1 MATRRAVLRALGALG
16 LVAALPGCSRSYP
29 DLRLKLATGAKGGN
43 YFTLGTALARAWQ
56 IELAATTEVLTTG
69 GSLANLTLLASGGA
83 DVVISQVDTA
93 ADQLRRTPD
102 GPRSP
107 RALSR
112 IYDDVVHVVVPA
124 GSPVTALAGLRGA
137 RVSVGASD
145 SGVLVIA
152 QRLLRATGIDPVTG
166 IRPTNLG
173 ITQSVAALE
182 AGTIDAFFWSGGLP
196 TPAVDDLARRLP
208 IRLLDL
214 GDIQQSLRKVY
225 PVYTPGTV
233 PAGSYT
239 IPEPIQTLLVR
250 NFLLVGAA
258 MTDDVAHALIQ
269 ALFQQQPALAQAIR
283 LALTIDL
290 RAAIGT
296 QPVPLH
302 PGAEAFYREAK
313 NADS

>member
-1 MATRRAVLRALGALG
+1 MIARRDLLRALGAVG
-16 LVAALPGCSRSYP
+16 LVAALPACSPPYP

-56 IELAATTEVLTTG
+56 IELAATTDVLTTG

-83 DVVISQVDTA
+83 DVLISQVDTA
-93 ADQLRRTPD
+93 ADQLQRTPG

-112 IYDDVVHVVVPA
+112 IYDDVVHVVVPR
-124 GSPVTALAGLRGA
+124 GSPVTTLAGLRGA

-152 QRLLRATGIDPVTG
+152 QRLLRAAGIDPVGG

-173 ITQSVAALE
+173 IAQSVTALE

-196 TPAVDDLARRLP
+196 TPAVDDLAGRMP

-214 GDIQQSLRKVY
+214 GPDTKAVRSAY

-233 PAGSYT
+233 PAGSYG
-239 IPEPIQTLLVR
+239 IPDPVQTLLVR
-250 NFLLVGAA
+250 NFLLVGAG
-258 MTDDVAHALIQ
+258 MPDDVAHALIR
-269 ALFQQQPALAQAIR
+269 ALFTQQPALAQAIK

-302 PGAEAFYREAK
+302 PGAETFFRQAK
-313 NADS
+313 NDDS